1 MTWRFDVVAIAQRRL
16 LSRIL
21 QVLDTQ
27 MVDIHSFTGEIT
39 EESVSIRFS
48 VSSEQDK
55 AHRIEALLYRLEGVR
70 SVSIRSPVQYG
81 RVDGGQPL

>member
-1 MTWRFDVVAIAQRRL
+1 MTWRFHIVATTQRRL
-16 LSRIL
+16 LARVL

-27 MVDIHSFTGEIT
+27 MVDIHSFTGEVT
-39 EESVSIRFS
+39 KDGVPIRFS

-55 AHRIEALLYRLEGVR
+55 AYRIEALLYRLEGVR

-81 RVDGGQPL
+81 RSDCGPPL